1 MPNIYYLIP
10 DLSKSKFSSKALV
23 KSLITFTLLKY
34 LKSAFTKKE
43 KPIGGVKVIYQHCI
57 LLKELGYSVYP
68 VLMGEY
74 KGNFF
79 GYRLNYK
86 TYKQIKNT
94 LSKDD
99 IVIATEFLPY
109 EGLLFEPARKVLF
122 MQNWINIK
130 KRLKNN
136 DIGKSYLELGYDN
149 VITCGQYCSDLVYK
163 YMGIS
168 STPIINGIDHDKF
181 RALPDKRIPNRI
193 LALSRKNP
201 GDLTNIIQLTKHL
214 NCDFRVIDG
223 LTEAQLINEYQSA
236 DVFLATGYPEGF
248 GLPPLEA
255 MSCGCVVVGF
265 TGGGASE
272 FMIDGITALVSEDG
286 DCQGVAE
293 NLELVLHDLELKE
306 ALRTSGQEIAKNF
319 SLLTTKKALLG
330 FYKETLKIEPYF
342 DNLRKVE

>member
-10 DLSKSKFSSKALV
+10 DLSKPKFSSKALV
-23 KSLITFTLLKY
+23 KSLSSFTLLKY
-34 LKSAFTKKE
+34 LKSAFIRKD
-43 KPIGGVKVIYQHCI
+43 KPIGGIKVIYQHCI
-57 LLKELGYSVYP
+57 LLKELGYTVYP

-79 GYRLNYK
+79 GYALDYK

-94 LSKDD
+94 LKKDD
-99 IVIATEFLPY
+99 IVIATEFMPY

-130 KRLKNN
+130 KRLKNV

-149 VITCGQYCSDLVYK
+149 VITCG
-163 YMGIS
+163 
-168 STPIINGIDHDKF
+168 
-181 RALPDKRIPNRI
+181 
-193 LALSRKNP
+193 
-201 GDLTNIIQLTKHL
+201 QLTKHL

-272 FMIDGITALVSEDG
+272 FMIDGHTALVSEDG
-286 DCQGVAE
+286 DCQGVAK
-293 NLELVLHDLELKE
+293 NIELVLHDLVFKE
-306 ALRTSGQEIAKNF
+306 TLRAGGQEIAKKF
-319 SLLTTKKALLG
+319 SLIATKKALLD
-330 FYKETLKIEPYF
+330 FYIGTLKIEPYV
-342 DNLRKVE
+342 DDIRKVE